1 MKISVIRHLNSQAQL
16 ESARRRWQVFRN
28 RLEKHGLKRS
38 KSGLRPRTN
47 YFETTVGILS
57 VGIRAV
63 GLWGVGVRNASRI
76 RLVRH
81 EIPILGLPARFDG
94 YRILHLSDFHIDLMP
109 QLVEATN
116 AVLEG
121 VETDLA
127 ILTGDY
133 QAHYGQDHAHLEQPF
148 SRIFGAIRSQDGI
161 VGILGNHD
169 SASMADMLSSIGAT
183 MLVNETIALR
193 RDGEE
198 IYITGTDDVHHYWS
212 PAARRAL
219 EAAPPDRVRIALVH
233 TSELAADAA
242 ALGYSLYLTG
252 HTHGGQVCLPGGVPL
267 ITMGMRRE
275 YAAGLWKI
283 GDMIGHTSRGIGASC
298 VPLRYNCPPEI
309 ALITLK
315 SA

>member
-1 MKISVIRHLNSQAQL
+1 MNISVIRHLNLQAQL
-16 ESARRRWQVFRN
+16 KSARRRWQVFRN

-38 KSGLRPRTN
+38 KSGLAPRTS

-63 GLWGVGVRNASRI
+63 GLWGVVRNASRI

-81 EIPILGLPARFDG
+81 EIPIPGLPARFDG
-94 YRILHLSDFHIDLMP
+94 YRILHLSDFHIDLVP
-109 QLVEATN
+109 LLVDATN
-116 AVLEG
+116 AILECI
-121 VETDLA
+121 ETDLA

-133 QAHYGQDHAHLEQPF
+133 QAHYGQDHAHLKRPF
-148 SRIFGAIRSQDGI
+148 SRIFGAIRSRDGI

-169 SASMADMLSSIGAT
+169 SASMSDLLSSIGVI

-198 IYITGTDDVHHYWS
+198 IYITGTDDVHYYWS

-219 EAAPPDRVRIALVH
+219 EAVPRDRVRIALVH

-275 YAAGLWKI
+275 YAAGLWRI

>member
-1 MKISVIRHLNSQAQL
+1 M
-16 ESARRRWQVFRN
+16 
-28 RLEKHGLKRS
+28 
-38 KSGLRPRTN
+38 
-47 YFETTVGILS
+47 
-57 VGIRAV
+57 
-63 GLWGVGVRNASRI
+63 GVRNASRI

-81 EIPILGLPARFDG
+81 EIPVMGLPTPFDG
-94 YRILHLSDFHIDLMP
+94 YRILHLSDFHIDLVP
-109 QLVEATN
+109 QLIEATN
-116 AVLEG
+116 TVLEG

-133 QAHYGQDHAHLEQPF
+133 HAHYGQDDARLAQPF

-169 SASMADMLSSIGAT
+169 SADMADILSSIGAT
-183 MLVNETIALR
+183 MLVNETVVLR

-198 IYITGTDDVHHYWS
+198 ICITGTDDVHHYWS

-252 HTHGGQVCLPGGVPL
+252 HTHGGQVCLPGGFPL

-275 YAAGLWKI
+275 YAAGLWRI
-283 GDMIGHTSRGIGASC
+283 GDMTGHTSRGIGASC

-315 SA
+315 SAQPVKPPSVRGGSR

>member
-1 MKISVIRHLNSQAQL
+1 M
-16 ESARRRWQVFRN
+16 
-28 RLEKHGLKRS
+28 
-38 KSGLRPRTN
+38 
-47 YFETTVGILS
+47 
-57 VGIRAV
+57 
-63 GLWGVGVRNASRI
+63 GVRNALRI

-81 EIPILGLPARFDG
+81 DIAIPGLPARFDG
-94 YRILHLSDFHIDLMP
+94 YRILHLSDFHVDLMP
-109 QLVEATN
+109 SLVEATN

-133 QAHYGQDHAHLEQPF
+133 QTRYGQDNAHLEQPF

-169 SASMADMLSSIGAT
+169 CASMADILSSLGVT
-183 MLVNETIALR
+183 MLVNETIVLR
-193 RDGEE
+193 RGDEE
-198 IYITGTDDVHHYWS
+198 IYITGTDDVHYYWS
-212 PAARRAL
+212 PAAPRAL
-219 EAAPPDRVRIALVH
+219 AAAPSDRVRIALVH

-252 HTHGGQVCLPGGVPL
+252 HTHGGQICLPGGIALV
-267 ITMGMRRE
+267 TMGMRRE
-275 YAAGLWKI
+275 YAAGLWRI
-283 GDMIGHTSRGIGASC
+283 GDMIGHTSRGIGASG

-309 ALITLK
+309 VLITLK